1 MDFDNFDNLIQVK
14 GYYVHGKKLGEGGF
28 GVWEKILF
36 RVKTEIEALKILHD
50 SIAKLL
56 QVIEDSINI
65 YLVMEYCSG
74 GERITLFYHFIGK
87 CSFIRS
93 LKSQYQLPSN

>member
-1 MDFDNFDNLIQVK
+1 M
-14 GYYVHGKKLGEGGF
+14 
-28 GVWEKILF
+28 F

-65 YLVMEYCSG
+65 YLVMEV
-74 GERITLFYHFIGK
+74 FVFI
-87 CSFIRS
+87 SFFENVLIFIFF
-93 LKSQYQLPSN
+93 LIVL